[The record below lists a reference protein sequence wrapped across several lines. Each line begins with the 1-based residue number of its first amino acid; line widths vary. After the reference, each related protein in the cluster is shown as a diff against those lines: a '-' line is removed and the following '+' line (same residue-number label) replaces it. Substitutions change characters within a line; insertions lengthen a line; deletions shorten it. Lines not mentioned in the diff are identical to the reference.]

1 MADDQC
7 HAGLL
12 AVVTMETVAGATI
25 CCTGLRNY
33 HFKGR
38 QLEVCRATTKKYED
52 SAQPNV
58 TQEAESSSGVT
69 SSSEAKLPDTGEL
82 CTLILLLIVMSM
94 SHLSVQ
100 VYVSRLVVQLRVW
113 FEL

>member
-1 MADDQC
+1 VADDQC

-38 QLEVCRATTKKYED
+38 QLEVCRATTKKWED

-82 CTLILLLIVMSM
+82 CTLTQCKVN
-94 SHLSVQ
+94 V
-100 VYVSRLVVQLRVW
+100 
-113 FEL
+113 